1 MTSKIVTPL
10 SELKT
15 RSSSKWRRFAPDV
28 LPMHVAEMDYD
39 IAENI
44 KQLLLDKVSNSDL
57 GYTGPMPEVTEGF
70 VKFAERLWGWKV
82 DAKQVR
88 LSTDVGVSAVE
99 LLRALG
105 KKGDR
110 VVINS
115 PVYHSFFDWVAEVGM
130 EIYDVPLQRSE
141 SSWELDLDGLENA
154 FKNGAQFYLICNP
167 HNPLGKVFTETELAS
182 VAVLAKKYQVTV
194 ISDEIHAP
202 LTYSSKN
209 FVPFLR
215 VSEVAQEVGVCITA
229 ASKSFNLAGLKASVI
244 VTASATMHEKLAKL
258 PAALHWRSGLLGA
271 FAMGEAFANGQ
282 DWLDSAIAAI
292 QESRELLIRLLAE
305 HVPAV
310 RTWIPEAGYLAWLD
324 VSALALG
331 DNPAAK
337 LISEQK
343 VAFVPGPDH
352 GSEYVNFV
360 RINFACHPESLE
372 RAVKALAAY
381 AS

>member
-130 EIYDVPLQRSE
+130 EIYDVPLQRSV
-141 SSWELDLDGLENA
+141 SSWELDLAGLENA
-154 FKNGAQFYLICNP
+154 FKDGAQFYLICNP

-182 VAVLAKKYQVTV
+182 VAELAKKYQVTV

-282 DWLDSAIAAI
+282 DWLDSAISAI

-310 RTWIPEAGYLAWLD
+310 RTWIPLAGYLAWLD

-343 VAFVPGPDH
+343 VAFVPGTDH